1 MKTNQMKKALTLS
14 LSIAVLAMA
23 ACSTGADKQA
33 EHSGAIADSV
43 QTKKATP
50 VVKAQFEDPK
60 TAAVYESYLNL
71 KNAMVASNSTEAQ
84 SAAAS
89 LQTALSDAGNS
100 KGADHAGK
108 IASVTDL
115 TAQRAELEGL
125 TAEVEKVV
133 KSSKP
138 TTGVIYKQYCP
149 MANNNA
155 GGYWLSSESD
165 IRNPYFGD
173 DMLECGETK
182 EEIK

>member
-1 MKTNQMKKALTLS
+1 MKTNQMKKVLTVS
-14 LSIAVLAMA
+14 LSAALLAIG
-23 ACSTGADKQA
+23 ACTTDNKNVENSSASEG
-33 EHSGAIADSV
+33 SV
-43 QTKKATP
+43 KTEKATP
-50 VVKAQFEDPK
+50 AVKAEFDDPK
-60 TAAVYESYLNL
+60 TAAVYENYLNL
-71 KNAMVASNSTEAQ
+71 KNAMVASNGAQAQ
-84 SAAAS
+84 SAAAA
-89 LQTALSDAGNS
+89 LQTALNDAGSS

-108 IASVTDL
+108 IASVSDL
-115 TAQRAELEGL
+115 VFQRAELEGL

-149 MANNNA
+149 MANNNQ

-165 IRNPYFGD
+165 IKNPYFGD